1 MACKM
6 VRSWQGMAS
15 LLTLRMMIL
24 PSKTER
30 GSSKKVSE
38 LMASA
43 GILSWENGSLV
54 NPEYSDGSWQKIPI
68 PVNNLSKRGRF
79 LRKGEGAWPK
89 KTRKQEGPEGL
100 QNRNLESD
108 PKLLRAAS
116 FAEIRKLAF
125 CLRRCTEGSSLTRV
139 KSRPGRSTHSYP
151 RSIPAVWD

>member
-6 VRSWQGMAS
+6 VPSWEGMAS

-24 PSKTER
+24 PSKTEG
-30 GSSKKVSE
+30 GSSNKVSE

-79 LRKGEGAWPK
+79 LRKGKGRWKRRTEEQA
-89 KTRKQEGPEGL
+89 GP
-100 QNRNLESD
+100 
-108 PKLLRAAS
+108 
-116 FAEIRKLAF
+116 
-125 CLRRCTEGSSLTRV
+125 
-139 KSRPGRSTHSYP
+139 
-151 RSIPAVWD
+151 